1 MRKPVQVLSS
11 GHVWV
16 DLQLEKCRYNVYLSI
31 KCRYNVYFGKSRY
44 NVFVS
49 LFIIVS
55 VQPNLQL
62 KWVTNGEHLGRVGQC
77 EEGCNFQWL
86 LNHLKRWLD
95 GFCWSNLGE
104 KRKAGSKLSQEWL
117 PQKSG
122 LRLQVFQGGLK
133 MKQCSQFSIL
143 LSHWCREIHNLLVIQ
158 PEYSWITDHH
168 HSPSCWESL
177 CGCRPFILIL
187 IFGYLI
193 FGCPPDISY
202 WYLIFGYLANHLVFN
217 IW

>member
-1 MRKPVQVLSS
+1 MFI
-11 GHVWV
+11 
-16 DLQLEKCRYNVYLSI
+16 CR
-31 KCRYNVYFGKSRY
+31 
-44 NVFVS
+44 
-49 LFIIVS
+49 LFIIFPFTPTCS
-55 VQPNLQL
+55 WSGWPMEST
-62 KWVTNGEHLGRVGQC
+62 WEVGQC
-77 EEGCNFQWL
+77 EGCNFQCGQCGQCEGCHFQWL

-133 MKQCSQFSIL
+133 MNQCSQFSIL

-187 IFGYLI
+187 IFGR
-193 FGCPPDISY
+193 PPDISY

>member
-62 KWVTNGEHLGRVGQC
+62 KWMTNGEHLGSWSMWRRLHFSMAAQSLKAMAW
-77 EEGCNFQWL
+77 WL
-86 LNHLKRWLD
+86 LLKQPW
-95 GFCWSNLGE
+95 WE
-104 KRKAGSKLSQEWL
+104 KEGRVQTEPGVASPKERAASAGVSRRVKDETMLTIFHSFISLMQRNTQSACY
-117 PQKSG
+117 PT
-122 LRLQVFQGGLK
+122 
-133 MKQCSQFSIL
+133 
-143 LSHWCREIHNLLVIQ
+143 
-158 PEYSWITDHH
+158 WI
-168 HSPSCWESL
+168 
-177 CGCRPFILIL
+177 
-187 IFGYLI
+187 
-193 FGCPPDISY
+193 
-202 WYLIFGYLANHLVFN
+202 
-217 IW
+217 